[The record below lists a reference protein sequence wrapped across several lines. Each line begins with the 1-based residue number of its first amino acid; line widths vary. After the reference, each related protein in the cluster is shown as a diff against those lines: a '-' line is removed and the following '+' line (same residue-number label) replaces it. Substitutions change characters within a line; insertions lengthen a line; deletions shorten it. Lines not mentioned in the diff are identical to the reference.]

1 MPAIISVGVMAPG
14 RTGDGMVPTSID
26 DLAGEA
32 GGDDEARPGAHRL
45 IDLAGI
51 DDGSGADGDPAVTG
65 HGLDGGW
72 GGIGTEGHLGDRK
85 ATDDQPVGDGW
96 GSGGVMDD
104 DYWDDQM

>member
-1 MPAIISVGVMAPG
+1 MAPG
-14 RTGDGMVPTSID
+14 RTGMAWCRHRSTTSR
-26 DLAGEA
+26 ERP